1 MIHDRSAGPP
11 AHRGD
16 GADLRRGIVV
26 LDRDGTIN
34 VERHYLA
41 DPGQIE
47 LIAGAAEGLRHL
59 RDLGLELIVVTNQS
73 GVGRGYFTGETLAAI
88 HARLTECLAAEGV
101 ALGGIYVCP
110 HVPAAGCRCRKP
122 GTALLEQAARERGF
136 DPREAFVIG
145 DKASDVELGRRAGS
159 TTLLVR
165 TGYGAE
171 VADAGDV
178 RADYVVEDLREA
190 ARVINALIGPDETI
204 SAVGQRSARN
214 GT

>member
-1 MIHDRSAGPP
+1 MDAAGV
-11 AHRGD
+11 
-16 GADLRRGIVV
+16 RRGVVV

-41 DPGQIE
+41 DPDQVE
-47 LIAGAAEGLRHL
+47 LLAGAAEGLRHL
-59 RDLGLELIVVTNQS
+59 RNLGLELIVVTNQS
-73 GVGRGYFTGETLAAI
+73 GVGRGYFTDDTLAAI
-88 HARLTECLAAEGV
+88 HARLIERLATEGV
-101 ALGGIYVCP
+101 ELGGIYVCP
-110 HVPAAGCRCRKP
+110 HVPADGCRCRKP
-122 GTALLEQAARERGF
+122 GLALLERAGRERGF

-171 VADAGDV
+171 VAGSGAIS
-178 RADYVVEDLREA
+178 ADYVVEDLRA
-190 ARVINALIGPDETI
+190 AAHVIEGLMGPDESI
-204 SAVGQRSARN
+204 GAGVQKSARN

>member
-1 MIHDRSAGPP
+1 MIEDRATRPGAHGHAG
-11 AHRGD
+11 G
-16 GADLRRGIVV
+16 RRGVVV

-41 DPGQIE
+41 DPAQVE
-47 LIAGAAEGLRHL
+47 LIAGAAEGLRRL

-73 GVGRGYFTGETLAAI
+73 GVGRGYFSANTLAAI
-88 HARLTECLAAEGV
+88 HARLVECLAAEGV
-101 ALGGIYVCP
+101 ELAGIYVCP

-122 GTALLEQAARERGF
+122 GPELLEHAARERGF
-136 DPREAFVIG
+136 DPRAAFVIG
-145 DKASDVELGRRAGS
+145 DKASDVEMGRRAGS

-171 VADAGDV
+171 VAGAGDV
-178 RADYVVEDLREA
+178 TADYVVEDLREA
-190 ARVINALIGPDETI
+190 ARVIEGLIGPDEAI
-204 SAVGQRSARN
+204 GAGVQRSTRN

>member
-1 MIHDRSAGPP
+1 M
-11 AHRGD
+11 
-16 GADLRRGIVV
+16 RRGIVV

-41 DPGQIE
+41 DPAQVE
-47 LIAGAAEGLRHL
+47 LIDGAAAGLRHL

-73 GVGRGYFTGETLAAI
+73 GVGRGYFTEDTLAAI
-88 HARLTECLAAEGV
+88 HERLVECLAAEGV
-101 ALGGIYVCP
+101 ELGGIYVCP
-110 HVPAAGCRCRKP
+110 HIPADGCRCRKP
-122 GTALLEQAARERGF
+122 GPALLEQAARERGF
-136 DPREAFVIG
+136 DPREAFMIG

-171 VADAGDV
+171 AAGAGAV
-178 RADYVVEDLREA
+178 TADYVVEDLREA
-190 ARVINALIGPDETI
+190 ARVIEGLIGPDEAI
-204 SAVGQRSARN
+204 GAAGQRSAN

>member
-1 MIHDRSAGPP
+1 V
-11 AHRGD
+11 
-16 GADLRRGIVV
+16 RRGIVV

-41 DPGQIE
+41 DPAQVE
-47 LIAGAAEGLRHL
+47 LIDGAAAGLRHL

-73 GVGRGYFTGETLAAI
+73 GVGRGYFTEDTLAAI
-88 HARLTECLAAEGV
+88 HERLVECLAAEGV
-101 ALGGIYVCP
+101 ELGGIYVCP
-110 HVPAAGCRCRKP
+110 HIPADGCRCRKP
-122 GTALLEQAARERGF
+122 GPAPLEQAARERGF

-171 VADAGDV
+171 VAGAGDV
-178 RADYVVEDLREA
+178 TADFVVEDLREA
-190 ARVINALIGPDETI
+190 ARVIEGLIGPDEAI
-204 SAVGQRSARN
+204 SAAGQRSARN
-214 GT
+214 GI